1 MMRRPAP
8 LPPPRALAKLTWIE
22 LKLFARE
29 PFALVFTFAFPLVV
43 LATLVGSFEPDDPAF
58 GGARP
63 SDYYLASYVGVVI
76 AAVGLVA
83 LPVHLAAYRERG
95 VLRRLR
101 ASRVPA
107 AAVLAAQAVVGLVM
121 TLLGGAVLVVAGRA
135 VYGAALPSSPA
146 GVALAVVGGTLGF
159 LALGFLVAGLAGSA
173 RAAQAIGMI
182 LFFPMW
188 LLSGAGPPPEVMGE
202 GMRRVSDLLPLT
214 HVVRALQDPWL
225 GTAADPADL
234 LLVAAMLLLG
244 TVLAARTLRS
254 A

>member
-1 MMRRPAP
+1 MRRLAS
-8 LPPPRALAKLTWIE
+8 LPPPRALAKLTWVE

-43 LATLVGSFEPDDPAF
+43 LASLVGSFEPNDPAF

-83 LPVHLAAYRERG
+83 LPVHLATYRERG

-107 AAVLAAQAVVGLVM
+107 MAVLVTQAVVGLAM
-121 TLLGGAVLVVAGRA
+121 TLLGAIVLVVAGRG
-135 VYGAALPSSPA
+135 VYGAAPPSSTA
-146 GVALAVVGGTLGF
+146 GVALAFAVGTLGF
-159 LALGFLVAGLAGSA
+159 LALGFLVAGVARSA
-173 RAAQAIGMI
+173 RAAQAVGMI

-214 HVVRALQDPWL
+214 HVVQALQDPWL
-225 GTAADPADL
+225 GSAADPADL
-234 LLVAAMLLLG
+234 VLVAAVLLVA
-244 TVLAARTLRS
+244 TVLAARSLRS
-254 A
+254 T